1 MGEHEKAVAERRRES
16 DAAAREEERAQKA
29 ANERERMAQKRATLW
44 ERRNQRKVDEFEEQR
59 RAAMG
64 SMEAAMEGL
73 LENHLEKSQ
82 RQQAKSTQAPR
93 QVKSAQQA
101 PSAQQASRA
110 KPDGLRRQHGGG
122 ESKQGGLERSDSAE
136 TPVTATPI
144 PSPADATSDGHD
156 LVSKAGM
163 QRGAADAVGQ
173 KGRASVATL
182 RGVGPKRAKVLT
194 EAGLGEVGAVAAL
207 PEERWKQLAEATALS
222 PKTLAAIVA
231 AAREALAL

>member
-110 KPDGLRRQHGGG
+110 EPDGYGGG

-136 TPVTATPI
+136 TPVPATPI

-156 LVSKAGM
+156 LVSKAGT